1 MCAESGSSPKVEDP
15 QPSQRSSRDT
25 PARSAANVVEF
36 EMPRALK
43 RPRDTTY
50 SVRSLY
56 EDMKRGFIDVEPE
69 YQRDVVW
76 KADKQMMLIDTI
88 FTNHYMPPLIFSVI
102 YDENDN
108 ESRKVCLDGKQRLT
122 SIQLLLALQVHYSET
137 LKSWWFKANETSSSK
152 NTKYLLP
159 EHIRQSFINKQIK
172 CTEYDELDEDGE
184 REIFRRVQLGVA
196 LSSAE
201 KLRVLHTRRS
211 KFINELKESYVTK
224 EGLAAP
230 SFRWERTRGADFR
243 CLAQSVFV
251 MWKWDKDGEQSIK
264 SAGTLSQVE
273 RWLEENDEAIPD
285 EFSSAVKGT
294 FATLVQLTSHQE
306 YSAPFSMY
314 TKVSP
319 VEIIGVIVLIY
330 AHSTILPTDEKL
342 TPAEL
347 SAAFTQLRREVRREH
362 KDIRLN
368 DRVGKTIINFVK
380 AYQKSAS
387 HALSIAELTNPAPV
401 TVDTTPSSS
410 SNTPSRTPRKRK
422 RDVANIDEHAAK
434 RSTTENPALSTPIG
448 SNALANTYLLTFSP
462 SGEPTTTFGP
472 APQYTPLMSLSAPQQ
487 QQQIFQALTG
497 QPGFRYPGP
506 FLSSYAPH
514 AHATSAQFQLPPS
527 TPIMATPT
535 PSTSSTILSSSPSSS
550 ATSNADAVGTLR
562 YSPDLK
568 YLDDSHG
575 SGPALSMDTMGQLHG
590 ETSKN
595 THVQQAP
602 VDRQP
607 TTQAGSEVNLQSQSM
622 APESMTAGS
631 K

>member
-1 MCAESGSSPKVEDP
+1 
-15 QPSQRSSRDT
+15 
-25 PARSAANVVEF
+25 
-36 EMPRALK
+36 MPRALK

-380 AYQKSAS
+380 AYQKS
-387 HALSIAELTNPAPV
+387 
-401 TVDTTPSSS
+401 
-410 SNTPSRTPRKRK
+410 
-422 RDVANIDEHAAK
+422 
-434 RSTTENPALSTPIG
+434 
-448 SNALANTYLLTFSP
+448 
-462 SGEPTTTFGP
+462 
-472 APQYTPLMSLSAPQQ
+472 
-487 QQQIFQALTG
+487 
-497 QPGFRYPGP
+497 
-506 FLSSYAPH
+506 
-514 AHATSAQFQLPPS
+514 
-527 TPIMATPT
+527 
-535 PSTSSTILSSSPSSS
+535 
-550 ATSNADAVGTLR
+550 
-562 YSPDLK
+562 
-568 YLDDSHG
+568 
-575 SGPALSMDTMGQLHG
+575 
-590 ETSKN
+590 
-595 THVQQAP
+595 
-602 VDRQP
+602 
-607 TTQAGSEVNLQSQSM
+607 
-622 APESMTAGS
+622 
-631 K
+631 